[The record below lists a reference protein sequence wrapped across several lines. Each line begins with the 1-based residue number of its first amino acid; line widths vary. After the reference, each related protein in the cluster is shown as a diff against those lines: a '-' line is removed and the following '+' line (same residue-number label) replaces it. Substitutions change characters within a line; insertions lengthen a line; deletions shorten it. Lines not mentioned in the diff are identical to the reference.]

1 MIKFQ
6 AQTSSQMQCDN
17 LIMFAG
23 KQSESGFSQLIF
35 LEVQWTK
42 VIALAGM
49 GTITGTLLARGIVI
63 GLPVANQNVTD
74 VAFWLA

>member
-17 LIMFAG
+17 LIMLPENNLRVG
-23 KQSESGFSQLIF
+23 LHSLFSWRCNGL
-35 LEVQWTK
+35 K

-63 GLPVANQNVTD
+63 GLPVAYQNVTD